1 MTPEQTRARAERL
14 IPIIAE
20 VRARALALE
29 QQYSNTTDAIDPD
42 YEVSERNLL
51 HYLALGRVDMRLTQ
65 QELAAL
71 GLTSLGGSESP
82 HPQFA

>member
-29 QQYSNTTDAIDPD
+29 QQYSNTTHAIDPD
-42 YEVSERNLL
+42 YQVSERNLL
-51 HYLALGRVDMRLTQ
+51 HYLALRQVDAHQHKRRSMLRKLSVS
-65 QELAAL
+65 ELV
-71 GLTSLGGSESP
+71 
-82 HPQFA
+82 